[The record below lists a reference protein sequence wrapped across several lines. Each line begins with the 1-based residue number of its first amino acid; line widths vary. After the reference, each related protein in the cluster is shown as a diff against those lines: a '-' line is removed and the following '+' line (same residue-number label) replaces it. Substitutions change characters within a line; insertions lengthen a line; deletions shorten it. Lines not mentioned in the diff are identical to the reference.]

1 MQDRESLLNADAA
14 FVTGILF
21 HSQSE
26 SGMGLFRIQ
35 KIGYFTYSNLP
46 EPTKSNLEIEF
57 DHCWMGKRDPY
68 IDRILQ
74 WLVQSGFAVKKQGDV
89 LSDGYTHEYKLTDKG
104 EEAYTQLGSTG
115 HVLTRKAEHRIDP
128 DIVVEMNN
136 MIKQISREWSGIS
149 TEHMINKAL
158 QQQENQDNP
167 LRDMFTSSESS
178 NE

>member
-1 MQDRESLLNADAA
+1 MPDRVSLLNTDAA
-14 FVTGILF
+14 FVAGVLF

-26 SGMGLFRIQ
+26 NGMGLFRLQ

-46 EPTKSNLEIEF
+46 ESIKSHLEIEF

-74 WLVQSGFAVKKQGDV
+74 WLVQSGFAVKKEGDV
-89 LSDGYTHEYKLTDKG
+89 LGDEYTLRYTLSVTGLK
-104 EEAYTQLGSTG
+104 AYTQLG
-115 HVLTRKAEHRIDP
+115 HRDDVLTREADCRIDT
-128 DIVVEMNN
+128 DIVFEMNN

-158 QQQENQDNP
+158 QQQENQDNQ
-167 LRDMFTSSESS
+167 LRDMFTSSDSA